1 MIKLSSAMWLSSK
14 RLLKI
19 LFIFCYY
26 ERLVSMYV
34 LGDYG
39 DFILTKALQIFCVV
53 VLSFYEV
60 MERSR

>member
-39 DFILTKALQIFCVV
+39 DFILRQKLYRFF
-53 VLSFYEV
+53 VLLFYHFMNYGEV
-60 MERSR
+60 